1 MKKLFLLI
9 AALTI
14 VPPLYAQPAPPPAA
28 GARVLS
34 DGVVR
39 KIDASNGRITLS
51 HGPIANLD
59 MPGMTMVF
67 RVQSPTL
74 LNSLKVGDAVKFH
87 AENINGALTVT
98 AIQAAK

>member
-1 MKKLFLLI
+1 
-9 AALTI
+9 
-14 VPPLYAQPAPPPAA
+14 
-28 GARVLS
+28 
-34 DGVVR
+34 
-39 KIDASNGRITLS
+39 
-51 HGPIANLD
+51 
-59 MPGMTMVF
+59 MTMVF